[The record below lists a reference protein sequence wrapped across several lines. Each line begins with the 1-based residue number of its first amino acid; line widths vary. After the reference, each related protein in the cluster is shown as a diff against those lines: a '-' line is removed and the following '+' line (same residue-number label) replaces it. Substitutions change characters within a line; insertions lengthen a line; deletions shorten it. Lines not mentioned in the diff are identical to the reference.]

1 MKQKTKTKV
10 KRKSPE
16 ILIGKGNRLQPNANV
31 LANARAEIETLL
43 SDIKKIQKKGITPI
57 ESRYLSYDGF
67 PTDFHTHLRFTR
79 ICLGVL
85 KVNVSDVVIGNME
98 LLAEEEDRENQ
109 K

>member
-1 MKQKTKTKV
+1 MKQKNKTKV

-43 SDIKKIQKKGITPI
+43 SDIKEIQKKGINPAKYI
-57 ESRYLSYDGF
+57 DGF
-67 PTDFHTHLRFTR
+67 PMDFHRHLSYTR
-79 ICLGVL
+79 LCLDVL
-85 KVNVSDVVIGNME
+85 KDNVSDVLIGNTKLE
-98 LLAEEEDRENQ
+98 AEEEDRENQ